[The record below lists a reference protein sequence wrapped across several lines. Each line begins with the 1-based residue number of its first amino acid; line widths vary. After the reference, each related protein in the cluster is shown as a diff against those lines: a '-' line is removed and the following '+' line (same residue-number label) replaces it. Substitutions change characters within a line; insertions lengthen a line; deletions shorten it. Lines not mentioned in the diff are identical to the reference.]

1 MKDVKLYLVGGCVR
15 DMVLNRLNKDRDYVA
30 LTNLSFDELCIQ
42 IEKEGGQ
49 IFVKKPEFLTIRC
62 LINNEVIDI
71 AFPRKEEEYN
81 DNRHP
86 SKVDRVNTL
95 KEDAS
100 RRDFTMNSIYWNE
113 EEGYIDYYGGL
124 DDIKHKLIKTVGNPE
139 ERFKEDYLRILRAIR
154 FSCQLNFNISIS
166 TQFYM
171 GQLAHKISEVEPN
184 RVREEINKA
193 LKSNPHK
200 LFNYLNTLNLFPV
213 IEKLGLSFECTSKSK
228 CLNSSYTIK

>member
-1 MKDVKLYLVGGCVR
+1 MKNVKLYLVGGCVR
-15 DMVLNRLNKDRDYVA
+15 DRILNRPNKDKDYVA
-30 LTNLSFDELCIQ
+30 ITDLSFDELCIQ
-42 IEKEGGQ
+42 IEKEGGK

-71 AFPRKEEEYN
+71 AFPRKEEGYN

-95 KEDAS
+95 REDAS

-124 DDIKHKLIKTVGNPE
+124 NDIKHKLIRTVGNPE

-154 FSCQLNFNISIS
+154 FSCQLNFRIE
-166 TQFYM
+166 TETYYYM
-171 GQLAHKISEVEPN
+171 KKLAKHISEVEPN

-200 LFNYLNTLNLFPV
+200 LFKYLNNLKLFPV
-213 IEKLGLSFECTSKSK
+213 IEQLRLSFECTSKSK
-228 CLNSSYTIK
+228 CLNSSYTI